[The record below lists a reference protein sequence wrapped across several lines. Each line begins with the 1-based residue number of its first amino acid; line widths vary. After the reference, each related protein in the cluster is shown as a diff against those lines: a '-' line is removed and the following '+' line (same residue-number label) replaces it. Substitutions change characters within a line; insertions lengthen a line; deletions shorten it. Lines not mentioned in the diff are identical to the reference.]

1 MTTHVDRSSLR
12 TVLVTRHDKIG
23 DFVLCLPLVKAIKA
37 NNPEIRVGVLV
48 SRVNYDLAR
57 SIEFIDFV
65 ILYNQDFWVTVRDI
79 RKERPDL
86 SISCYIDSRLGALL
100 LASRVPVRIAPAT
113 KLAQIFFN
121 RCIAQRRSR
130 VTQHEWQYNL
140 ALAHSIFPAESLVF
154 APPLVHFP
162 TTAGR
167 WRRVIFHPGSGGSSE
182 GNLRPLD
189 YVRLAR
195 RVATMSGFDAVFTFG
210 PSDQRLREEIR
221 AALDFPAVVID
232 DPMPLIDFCKYI
244 SQSMLFVSTST
255 GPMHLA
261 GAVNTPT
268 LSFFGTSLFASNR
281 RWAPINNPQ
290 YQSNFLVGATYEPE
304 LVDRIEEQ
312 MIIQLQACASTEAH
326 Q

>member
-1 MTTHVDRSSLR
+1 MTTHVNSSSLR

-23 DFVLCLPLVKAIKA
+23 DFVLCLPLVKAIKT

-48 SRVNYDLAR
+48 SAVNYDFAR

-65 ILYNQDFWVTVRDI
+65 ILYGQDFWVTVRDI

-86 SISCYIDSRLGALL
+86 SISCYVDNRLGALL
-100 LASRVPVRIAPAT
+100 LASRIPIRIAPAT

-121 RCIAQRRSR
+121 KRITQRRSS
-130 VTQHEWQYNL
+130 VTQCEWQYNL
-140 ALAHSIFPAESLVF
+140 ALAHSIFPAESLFF
-154 APPLVHFP
+154 APPLIHFP
-162 TTAGR
+162 ATAER
-167 WRRVIFHPGSGGSSE
+167 LPRVIFHPGSGGSSE

-195 RVATMSGFDAVFTFG
+195 TVAAMSGFEAVFTFG
-210 PSDQRLREEIR
+210 PGDQSIRDEIR

-244 SQSMLFVSTST
+244 SQSILFVSTST

-268 LSFFGTSLFASNR
+268 LSFFGKSLFASDR

-290 YQSNFLVGATYEPE
+290 YQSNFLVGATYESA
-304 LVDRIEEQ
+304 LVDRIEAQ
-312 MIIQLQACASTEAH
+312 LITQLQGFASAGALK
-326 Q
+326 